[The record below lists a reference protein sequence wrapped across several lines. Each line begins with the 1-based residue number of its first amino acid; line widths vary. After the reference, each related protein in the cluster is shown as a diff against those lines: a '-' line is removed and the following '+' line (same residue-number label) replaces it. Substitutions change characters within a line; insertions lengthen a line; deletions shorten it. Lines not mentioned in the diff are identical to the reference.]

1 MWNVQA
7 MTDGKNDNRAQ
18 PADKQDSEASSP
30 TTLLPMLIGGLVL
43 ITIGMI
49 VVMTFA

>member
-1 MWNVQA
+1 
-7 MTDGKNDNRAQ
+7 MTEGNDDNQTQ

-30 TTLLPMLIGGLVL
+30 TTLLPMLIGGLIL
-43 ITIGMI
+43 IIIGMI